1 MHKVTNYLLKYKVFI
16 DISAMIA
23 QFVEGLTFNVS
34 SFKFQVS
41 GYISRKGRR
50 ERRKTLKV
58 EYSLLLT
65 LALEGSQLHATEGA
79 EVDERK
85 TERYKRLTFNFIP
98 PPPSVQC
105 FV

>member
-1 MHKVTNYLLKYKVFI
+1 MVVILHKVTNYLLKYKVII

-23 QFVEGLTFNVS
+23 QFVEGLTFND
-34 SFKFQVS
+34 
-41 GYISRKGRR
+41 YISRRGRK

-65 LALEGSQLHATEGA
+65 LALEGAQLHATEGA

-85 TERYKRLTFNFIP
+85 TFKVECLTFN
-98 PPPSVQC
+98 V
-105 FV
+105 